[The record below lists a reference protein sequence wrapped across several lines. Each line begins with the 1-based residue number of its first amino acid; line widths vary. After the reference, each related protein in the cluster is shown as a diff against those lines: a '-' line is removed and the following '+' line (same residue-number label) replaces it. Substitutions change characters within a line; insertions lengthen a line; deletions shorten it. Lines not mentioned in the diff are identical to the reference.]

1 MSSRGSWSSRIGF
14 ILAGAGSA
22 VGLGSIWRF
31 PYMTGDNGGAAFVV
45 VYLAC
50 CFLIGYPVML
60 AELTLG
66 RHSGKNPVGMF
77 KKLSKDNSILWK
89 GVGGLCV
96 ASGLVVFA
104 WYSVIAGWVVG
115 YLYKTAQ
122 GTFNARL
129 SPGVI
134 DDIFSNFVSQP
145 ILVMFLHALII
156 AATAFVLTG
165 GVKGGIEILSK
176 WLMPLLFLLLII
188 LAARSV
194 TLDGAMEGIRFY
206 LYPDLS
212 KIDGTVVLKAMGQAL
227 FSLSLGMGTMITY
240 GSYLSKKE
248 NIPSSAMWITICDI
262 WVSLLA
268 GFVVLPAVAAMGGSY
283 AEGPVLIFKVIPSI
297 FSQMPGGYFFGVG
310 FFMLLIIAALTST
323 VSIMEVPVAYFVDE
337 RRWPRK
343 KAVLLVTLIA
353 WVIGTPAAL
362 SHGASSLLTSL
373 PILATSFFDVISTLF
388 GDISLSI
395 GAFFIAV
402 FVAWKWDLDLAA
414 EEMRHN
420 GRFEIETAW
429 KFCIKYVS
437 PVIILMIFIFTLW
450 TNFMS

>member
-1 MSSRGSWSSRIGF
+1 MSTRGSWSSRIGF

-22 VGLGSIWRF
+22 VGLGAIWRF
-31 PYMTGDNGGAAFVV
+31 PYMTGENGGAVFVV
-45 VYLAC
+45 IYLIC

-60 AELTLG
+60 AELALG

-77 KKLSKDNSILWK
+77 RKLSGGNNPLWK

-96 ASGLVVFA
+96 ASGLVIFA

-122 GTFNARL
+122 GTFNTLL
-129 SPGVI
+129 STSVI
-134 DDIFSNFVSQP
+134 DDIFTNFVSQP

-165 GVKGGIEILSK
+165 GVKGGIEMLSK

-188 LAARSV
+188 LAIRSV

-206 LYPDLS
+206 LYPDPS
-212 KIDGTVVLKAMGQAL
+212 KITGIVVLKAMGQAL

-248 NIPSSAMWITICDI
+248 NIPASAMWITIFAVG
-262 WVSLLA
+262 VSLLA
-268 GFVVLPAVAAMGGSY
+268 GFVILPAVAAMGGNFT
-283 AEGPVLIFKVIPSI
+283 EGPDLIFKVIPSI
-297 FSQMPGGYFFGVG
+297 FSQMPGGYFFGIG
-310 FFMLLIIAALTST
+310 FFVLLIIAALTST

-337 RRWPRK
+337 RRWARK
-343 KAVLLVTLIA
+343 NAVVLVAFVA

-362 SHGASSLLTSL
+362 SQGASSFLTSL
-373 PILATSFFDVISTLF
+373 PILSASFFDIISTLF

-395 GAFFIAV
+395 GSFFIAI
-402 FVAWKWDLDLAA
+402 FIAWKWDLDLAVK
-414 EEMRHN
+414 ELRHN
-420 GRFEIETAW
+420 GKFGIENAW
-429 KFCIKYVS
+429 KFCIRYVS
-437 PVIILMIFIFTLW
+437 PVIILVIFVFTIW
-450 TNFMS
+450 TTFIS

>member
-1 MSSRGSWSSRIGF
+1 MSSRGSWSSKIGF

-22 VGLGSIWRF
+22 VGLGAIWRF
-31 PYMTGDNGGAAFVV
+31 PYMTGENGGAVFVL

-60 AELTLG
+60 AELALG

-77 KKLSKDNSILWK
+77 RKLSGGNHLLWK

-96 ASGLVVFA
+96 ASGLVIFA

-115 YLYKTAQ
+115 YLYKTAE
-122 GTFNARL
+122 GTFNTRL
-129 SPGVI
+129 SAGVI

-145 ILVMFLHALII
+145 VLVMFLHALII
-156 AATAFVLTG
+156 LATAFVLTG
-165 GVKGGIEILSK
+165 GVKGGIEMLSK

-188 LAARSV
+188 LAIRSV

-206 LYPDLS
+206 LYPDPS
-212 KIDGTVVLKAMGQAL
+212 KITGIVVLKAMGQAL

-248 NIPSSAMWITICDI
+248 NIPASAMWVTIFAVG
-262 WVSLLA
+262 VSLLA
-268 GFVVLPAVAAMGGSY
+268 GFVILPAVAAMGGSFT
-283 AEGPVLIFKVIPSI
+283 EGPDLIFKVIPSI
-297 FSQMPGGYFFGVG
+297 FSQMPGGYFFGIG
-310 FFMLLIIAALTST
+310 FFVLLIIAALTST

-337 RRWPRK
+337 RKWPRK
-343 KAVLLVTLIA
+343 KAVLLVTVIA

-362 SHGASSLLTSL
+362 SQGASSFLTTL
-373 PILATSFFDVISTLF
+373 PVLSASFFDVISTLF

-414 EEMRHN
+414 NEMRHN
-420 GRFEIETAW
+420 GKFGIEAAW
-429 KFCIKYVS
+429 RFCIKYVS
-437 PVIILMIFIFTLW
+437 PVIILVIFIFTLW
-450 TNFMS
+450 TNFLT

>member
-1 MSSRGSWSSRIGF
+1 MSSRGSWGSRIGF

-31 PYMTGDNGGAAFVV
+31 PYMTGENGGAVFVII
-45 VYLAC
+45 YLAC

-77 KKLSKDNSILWK
+77 KKLSKDNTLLWK

-96 ASGLVVFA
+96 ASGLVIFA

-122 GTFNARL
+122 GTFNTQHSSA
-129 SPGVI
+129 VI
-134 DDIFSNFVSQP
+134 DDIFSDFVSQP
-145 ILVMFLHALII
+145 ILVIFLHALII
-156 AATAFVLTG
+156 GATAFVLTG

-176 WLMPLLFLLLII
+176 WLMPLLFLILII
-188 LAARSV
+188 LAIRSV

-212 KIDGTVVLKAMGQAL
+212 KITGIVVLKAMGQAL

-248 NIPSSAMWITICDI
+248 NIPASAMWITFCDI
-262 WVSLLA
+262 GVSLLA
-268 GFVVLPAVAAMGGSY
+268 GFAILPAVAAMGGSFS
-283 AEGPVLIFKVIPSI
+283 EGPDLVFKVIPSI
-297 FSQMPGGYFFGVG
+297 FSQMPGGYFFGIG
-310 FFMLLIIAALTST
+310 FFLLLIIAALTST

-337 RRWPRK
+337 RKWSRK
-343 KAVLLVTLIA
+343 KAVLLVTFIA
-353 WVIGTPAAL
+353 WLIGIPAAL
-362 SHGASSLLTSL
+362 SQGASKLLTTL
-373 PILATSFFDVISTLF
+373 PVLSASFFDVISTLF

-395 GAFFIAV
+395 GSFFIAV
-402 FVAWKWDLDLAA
+402 FIAWKWDLDLAA
-414 EEMRHN
+414 EEMMHN
-420 GRFEIETAW
+420 GRFSIEKAW

-437 PVIILMIFIFTLW
+437 PVIILIIFIFTLW
-450 TNFMS
+450 TKFIT

>member
-1 MSSRGSWSSRIGF
+1 MSPRGSWSSRIGF

-31 PYMTGDNGGAAFVV
+31 PYMTGENGGAVFVII
-45 VYLAC
+45 YLVC

-77 KKLSKDNSILWK
+77 KKFSKDNSVLWK

-122 GTFNARL
+122 GTFNTRL
-129 SPGVI
+129 STSVI
-134 DDIFSNFVSQP
+134 DEIFSNFVSQP

-188 LAARSV
+188 LAIRSV

-212 KIDGTVVLKAMGQAL
+212 KINGTVVLKAMGQAL

-268 GFVVLPAVAAMGGSY
+268 GFVILPAVAAMGGSY

-297 FSQMPGGYFFGVG
+297 FSQMPGGYFFGLG

-420 GRFEIETAW
+420 GRFEMETAW

-437 PVIILMIFIFTLW
+437 PVIILVIFIFTLW

>member
-1 MSSRGSWSSRIGF
+1 MSSRGSWSSKIGF

-22 VGLGSIWRF
+22 VGLGAIWRF
-31 PYMTGDNGGAAFVV
+31 PYMTGENGGAVFVV
-45 VYLAC
+45 IYLAC

-60 AELTLG
+60 AELSLG

-77 KKLSKDNSILWK
+77 RQLSRGNPVLWK

-96 ASGLVVFA
+96 ASGLVIFA

-115 YLYKTAQ
+115 YLFKTLQ
-122 GTFNARL
+122 GTFNTRL
-129 SPGVI
+129 SAAVF
-134 DDIFSNFVSQP
+134 DDIFANFVSQP
-145 ILVMFLHALII
+145 LVVMVLHALII

-165 GVKGGIEILSK
+165 GVKGGIEMLSK
-176 WLMPLLFLLLII
+176 WLMPLLFILLII
-188 LAARSV
+188 LAVRSV
-194 TLDGAMEGIRFY
+194 TLEGSMEGIRFY
-206 LYPDLS
+206 LYPDFS
-212 KIDGTVVLKAMGQAL
+212 KITGVVVLKAMGQAL

-248 NIPSSAMWITICDI
+248 NIPSSAMWVTVFAVG
-262 WVSLLA
+262 VSLLA
-268 GFVVLPAVAAMGGSY
+268 GFVILPAVAAMGGSFT
-283 AEGPVLIFKVIPSI
+283 EGPDLIFKVIPSI

-310 FFMLLIIAALTST
+310 FFVLLIIAALTST

-337 RRWPRK
+337 RKWPRR

-362 SHGASSLLTSL
+362 SQGASGFLTSL
-373 PILATSFFDVISTLF
+373 PVLSASFFDIISTLF

-402 FVAWKWDLDLAA
+402 FIAWKWDLNLAVN
-414 EEMRHN
+414 EMRHN
-420 GRFEIETAW
+420 GRFRFENAW
-429 KFCIKYVS
+429 KFCIKFVS
-437 PVIILMIFIFTLW
+437 PVIILIIFVFTIW
-450 TNFMS
+450 TKIAG

>member
-1 MSSRGSWSSRIGF
+1 MSTRGSWSSRIGF

-45 VYLAC
+45 VYLIC
-50 CFLIGYPVML
+50 CCLIGYPVML
-60 AELTLG
+60 AELALG

-77 KKLSKDNSILWK
+77 KKLSGGNNLLWK

-96 ASGLVVFA
+96 ASGLVIFA

-115 YLYKTAQ
+115 YLYKTAE
-122 GTFNARL
+122 GTFNTQL
-129 SPGVI
+129 STSVI

-145 ILVMFLHALII
+145 FLVMFFHVLII

-165 GVKGGIEILSK
+165 GVKGGIEMLSK

-188 LAARSV
+188 LAIRSV
-194 TLDGAMEGIRFY
+194 TLEGAMAGIRFY
-206 LYPDLS
+206 LYPDFS
-212 KIDGTVVLKAMGQAL
+212 KITGIVVLKAMGQAL

-248 NIPSSAMWITICDI
+248 NIPVSALWITLCDT

-268 GFVVLPAVAAMGGSY
+268 GFVVLPAVAAMGGSFT
-283 AEGPVLIFKVIPSI
+283 EGPDLVFKVIPSI
-297 FSQMPGGYFFGVG
+297 FAQMPGGYFFGMG
-310 FFMLLIIAALTST
+310 FFLLLIIASLTST

-337 RRWPRK
+337 RRWSRK
-343 KAVLLVTLIA
+343 KAVILVAVVA

-362 SHGASSLLTSL
+362 SQGASSFLTSL
-373 PILATSFFDVISTLF
+373 PVLSASFFDIISTLF

-395 GAFFIAV
+395 GSFFIAL
-402 FVAWKWDLDLAA
+402 FIAWKWDLELAA
-414 EEMRHN
+414 KELRHN
-420 GRFEIETAW
+420 GSFAVESAW
-429 KFCIKYVS
+429 KFCISYVS
-437 PVIILMIFIFTLW
+437 PVIILIIFAFTIW
-450 TNFMS
+450 TTFIS